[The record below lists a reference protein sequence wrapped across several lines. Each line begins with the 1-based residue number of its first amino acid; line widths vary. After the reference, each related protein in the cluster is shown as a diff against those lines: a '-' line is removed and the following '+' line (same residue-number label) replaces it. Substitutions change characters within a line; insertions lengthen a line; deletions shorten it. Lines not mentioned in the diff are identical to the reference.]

1 MSYKTDFNTVYHN
14 KVNISTNKKGGA
26 YSAPTSISGPSLKRN
41 ANRTKEKVVVMKK
54 YTDKELAAM
63 SQEELK
69 ALQGKAP
76 AENKLLGQRIEK
88 ILTNVLHPTAVDG
101 K

>member
-1 MSYKTDFNTVYHN
+1 MKEKMV
-14 KVNISTNKKGGA
+14 V
-26 YSAPTSISGPSLKRN
+26 
-41 ANRTKEKVVVMKK
+41 TKE

-69 ALQGKAP
+69 ALQEKALE
-76 AENKLLGQRIEK
+76 ENKLLGQQIEK
-88 ILTNVLHPTAVDG
+88 ILANASHLTTVDG

>member
-1 MSYKTDFNTVYHN
+1 
-14 KVNISTNKKGGA
+14 
-26 YSAPTSISGPSLKRN
+26 
-41 ANRTKEKVVVMKK
+41 MKK

-69 ALQGKAP
+69 ALQEKALE
-76 AENKLLGQRIEK
+76 ENKLLGQQIEK
-88 ILTNVLHPTAVDG
+88 ILANSSRPTAVDG

>member
-1 MSYKTDFNTVYHN
+1 
-14 KVNISTNKKGGA
+14 
-26 YSAPTSISGPSLKRN
+26 
-41 ANRTKEKVVVMKK
+41 MKK

-69 ALQGKAP
+69 ALQGKTP

>member
-1 MSYKTDFNTVYHN
+1 
-14 KVNISTNKKGGA
+14 
-26 YSAPTSISGPSLKRN
+26 
-41 ANRTKEKVVVMKK
+41 MKK

-69 ALQGKAP
+69 ALQEKALE
-76 AENKLLGQRIEK
+76 ENKLLGQQIEK
-88 ILTNVLHPTAVDG
+88 IRAPSSHPTAVDG

>member
-1 MSYKTDFNTVYHN
+1 
-14 KVNISTNKKGGA
+14 
-26 YSAPTSISGPSLKRN
+26 
-41 ANRTKEKVVVMKK
+41 MKK

-69 ALQGKAP
+69 VLQEKALE
-76 AENKLLGQRIEK
+76 ENKLLGQQSEK
-88 ILTNVLHPTAVDG
+88 ILANSSHPTAVDG

>member
-1 MSYKTDFNTVYHN
+1 
-14 KVNISTNKKGGA
+14 
-26 YSAPTSISGPSLKRN
+26 
-41 ANRTKEKVVVMKK
+41 MKK

-69 ALQGKAP
+69 ALQEKALE
-76 AENKLLGQRIEK
+76 ENKLLGQQIEK
-88 ILTNVLHPTAVDG
+88 ILANSSHQTAVDG

>member
-1 MSYKTDFNTVYHN
+1 M
-14 KVNISTNKKGGA
+14 
-26 YSAPTSISGPSLKRN
+26 
-41 ANRTKEKVVVMKK
+41 KEKMVVMKE

-69 ALQGKAP
+69 ALQEKALE
-76 AENKLLGQRIEK
+76 ENKLLGQQIEK
-88 ILTNVLHPTAVDG
+88 ILANASHLTTVDG

>member
-1 MSYKTDFNTVYHN
+1 
-14 KVNISTNKKGGA
+14 
-26 YSAPTSISGPSLKRN
+26 
-41 ANRTKEKVVVMKK
+41 MKK

-69 ALQGKAP
+69 ALQEKALE
-76 AENKLLGQRIEK
+76 ENKLLGQQIEK
-88 ILTNVLHPTAVDG
+88 ILTNVLHQTAVDG

>member
-1 MSYKTDFNTVYHN
+1 M
-14 KVNISTNKKGGA
+14 NISTNKKGGA
-26 YSAPTSISGPSLKRN
+26 YSAPTSISVPSLKRN

-69 ALQGKAP
+69 ALQEKALE
-76 AENKLLGQRIEK
+76 ENKLLGQQIEK
-88 ILTNVLHPTAVDG
+88 ILANSSHPTAVDG

>member
-1 MSYKTDFNTVYHN
+1 M
-14 KVNISTNKKGGA
+14 KVKMVV
-26 YSAPTSISGPSLKRN
+26 
-41 ANRTKEKVVVMKK
+41 TKE

-69 ALQGKAP
+69 ALQEKALE
-76 AENKLLGQRIEK
+76 ENKLLGQQIEK
-88 ILTNVLHPTAVDG
+88 ILANASHLTTVDG

>member
-1 MSYKTDFNTVYHN
+1 
-14 KVNISTNKKGGA
+14 
-26 YSAPTSISGPSLKRN
+26 
-41 ANRTKEKVVVMKK
+41 MKK

-69 ALQGKAP
+69 VLQEKALE
-76 AENKLLGQRIEK
+76 ENKLLEQQIEK
-88 ILTNVLHPTAVDG
+88 ILANSSHPTAVDG

>member
-1 MSYKTDFNTVYHN
+1 
-14 KVNISTNKKGGA
+14 
-26 YSAPTSISGPSLKRN
+26 
-41 ANRTKEKVVVMKK
+41 MKK

-69 ALQGKAP
+69 ALQEKALK
-76 AENKLLGQRIEK
+76 ENKLLGQQIEK
-88 ILTNVLHPTAVDG
+88 ILANSSHPTAVDG